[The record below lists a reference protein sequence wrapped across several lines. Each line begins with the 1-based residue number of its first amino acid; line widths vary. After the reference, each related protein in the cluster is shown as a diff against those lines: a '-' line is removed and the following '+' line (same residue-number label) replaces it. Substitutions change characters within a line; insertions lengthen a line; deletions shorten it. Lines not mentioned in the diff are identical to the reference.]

1 MNGIRTLALV
11 IAAVF
16 AATHAHGAV
25 VALEDVYASPAPNGA
40 PTDLGGGTYG
50 YEFTLDPGTEFSA
63 AGHDKLVIS
72 FTFHDGQAY
81 NTAPTVSKV
90 FYNGVELTRAV
101 QAGDNWSL
109 VQAGVYYLDN
119 VVSDGKIRF
128 EMTQSTASGAQFG
141 FSAFALDGL
150 LPGVADTGDA
160 SNNNQA
166 AATVTITTDE
176 GFFVQEAARNNQSLG
191 DAVDD
196 YTTLYNFSS
205 ESYRGLSQY
214 QVTTSAGDYLAPIN
228 NTGANA
234 GRFVTAAFEA
244 VPEPAS
250 LATGLLSLTLI
261 AGRRRR

>member
-1 MNGIRTLALV
+1 MDGLKTLALI
-11 IAAVF
+11 IAAMF
-16 AATHAHGAV
+16 AATYAHGAV
-25 VALEDVYASPAPNGA
+25 VVLEDVYASAAPNGA
-40 PTDLGGGTYG
+40 PTDLGGGTFG

-63 AGHDKLVIS
+63 AGHDKLVVS
-72 FTFHDGQAY
+72 FTFHDGEAY
-81 NTAPTVSKV
+81 VTAPTVSKV
-90 FYNGVELTRAV
+90 FYNGVELTQAV

-109 VQAGVYYLDN
+109 VQVGVYYLDN
-119 VVSDGKIRF
+119 VVSDGTIRF
-128 EMTQSTASGAQFG
+128 EMTQSTASGAQLG

-150 LPGVADTGDA
+150 LPGVADTGSA
-160 SNNNQA
+160 PNNNQA
-166 AATVTITTDE
+166 AATVSITTDE

-205 ESYRGLSQY
+205 LSYRGLSQY
-214 QVTTSAGDYLAPIN
+214 QVTSSPGDYLAPIN

-250 LATGLLSLTLI
+250 LAMGMFGLTMI
-261 AGRRRR
+261 AARRRR